1 VVQNASFP
9 EEELERERKASL
21 GEIHLLRE
29 DMFRFPHR
37 LFMEAAFAGDAYGLP
52 LSAWESRITAATRED
67 VVAWHARTTDRRTT
81 LLIAG
86 DVEPDRA
93 ASLALAYAR
102 GSSGESQ
109 PAMQAAPWPAE
120 PCEQVALRATA
131 QTAMVLGF
139 PGPARNDP
147 DADALIV
154 MSAAV
159 SGLGGPLFE
168 ELRSR
173 RSLAYTVSA
182 NPLTRR
188 RGGAFIAYIGTSPER
203 EEEARNGLLEQ
214 LERWK
219 TERLDAAEIE
229 TAKEYLLGSRQIRR
243 QTNGAI
249 LGELMSAL
257 LLGRGLE
264 ELRDYEERIRGVTP
278 ERIRDV
284 AAKWLDRSRLVQGIV
299 RGTGRSR

>member
-1 VVQNASFP
+1 
-9 EEELERERKASL
+9 
-21 GEIHLLRE
+21 
-29 DMFRFPHR
+29 
-37 LFMEAAFAGDAYGLP
+37 
-52 LSAWESRITAATRED
+52 
-67 VVAWHARTTDRRTT
+67 
-81 LLIAG
+81 
-86 DVEPDRA
+86 
-93 ASLALAYAR
+93 
-102 GSSGESQ
+102 
-109 PAMQAAPWPAE
+109 
-120 PCEQVALRATA
+120 
-131 QTAMVLGF
+131 MVLGF

-264 ELRDYEERIRGVTP
+264 ELRDYEERIRGVSP